1 MAFYKEYAQVIGT
14 SGTVES
20 FTPAVN
26 EYLHALV
33 TVGKCTSFYN

>member
-14 SGTVES
+14 SGTVET
-20 FTPAVN
+20 FTPPVH

-33 TVGKCTSFYN
+33 TVGEYILL